1 MPEDRLTEGLF
12 LTQSIIRNVAVG
24 RFDYHRSSGFLN
36 LTSLADEARGWIER
50 LRIKAPDY
58 DAEVKSLSGGNQQ
71 RVALARWLSQT
82 PRVLVLNGPSV
93 GVDVGS
99 KADIHAIIRELA
111 DSGIGIVVISDDL
124 PELLTT
130 CGRILMMKDGRIDSI
145 VMAGEMDEI
154 ELAAKLAS

>member
-1 MPEDRLTEGLF
+1 M
-12 LTQSIIRNVAVG
+12 
-24 RFDYHRSSGFLN
+24 
-36 LTSLADEARGWIER
+36 
-50 LRIKAPDY
+50 
-58 DAEVKSLSGGNQQ
+58 
-71 RVALARWLSQT
+71 ALARWLSQT